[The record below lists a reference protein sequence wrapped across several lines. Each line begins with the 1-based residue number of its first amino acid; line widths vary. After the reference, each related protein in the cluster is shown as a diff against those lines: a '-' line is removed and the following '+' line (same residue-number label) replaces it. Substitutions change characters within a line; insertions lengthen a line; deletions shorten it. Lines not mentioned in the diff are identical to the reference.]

1 MGWHVPREQR
11 VRRQAPPRTHPPRIE
26 WLRIALVEAGQAAGR
41 SKNTYLGALPTHPR
55 TTRTSQRGPAK
66 AAVATGHS
74 ILVII
79 WHLLSTGE
87 IYTDL
92 GADYFDKRRTNTAH
106 RNRLVAQLEA
116 LGLDVTLTPKAA

>member
-1 MGWHVPREQR
+1 MHG
-11 VRRQAPPRTHPPRIE
+11 
-26 WLRIALVEAGQAAGR
+26 AGR
-41 SKNTYLGALPTHPR
+41 SGR
-55 TTRTSQRGPAK
+55 TLRPERNFTPCGPK
-66 AAVATGHS
+66 AVATGHS
-74 ILVII
+74 ILVVI